1 MVDATKRALERLP
14 VTAKRGLL
22 SERAWADV
30 RRAARLAHE
39 EEVAIRL
46 HGIVVTPKLKQP
58 KVSKKAVREVRQKQ
72 APSATAGEVPP
83 SPGGKRKERS
93 ARRLQEFQEKKRAG
107 FIAELV
113 AKGCELQHAQ
123 QAVANAE
130 RMRLERIA
138 QSRAQPME
146 ADAAPAGHAQ

>member
-83 SPGGKRKERS
+83 SPGGIWE
-93 ARRLQEFQEKKRAG
+93 
-107 FIAELV
+107 
-113 AKGCELQHAQ
+113 AQ
-123 QAVANAE
+123 GAE
-130 RMRLERIA
+130 RA
-138 QSRAQPME
+138 
-146 ADAAPAGHAQ
+146 AAPGVPGEKARWLHC